1 MTPPLGQSQEA
12 TEGAVALQA
21 GRDVNLTVG
30 PSVTEVRM
38 LVDSFVQNHL
48 PALQQAARDE
58 AQRNVEKFLSEFV
71 GQLRGTNRVSA
82 GEFAKPDAQS
92 AFNEALRGCALKGD
106 DSDMALV
113 SRVLVERLAAVDKPL
128 LKLVCEAAIRV
139 LPTLT
144 KAQIS
149 YLALIQYTKSVKHNG
164 LSTTAALEA
173 IFQRILPLVESGF
186 RLSPANRQY
195 LASSGL
201 LTINAVA
208 DANLIPT
215 NLRQNYPFLPATDEQ
230 IRLDGGTSILKIM
243 EEFAAVDAPTA
254 FLTSTG
260 QLVGMQHLA
269 STLGTVNMEIWIN

>member
-1 MTPPLGQSQEA
+1 MSPLGQSQEA
-12 TEGAVALQA
+12 SEGAVALQA
-21 GRDVNLTVG
+21 ARDVNVTVG

-38 LVDSFVQNHL
+38 LVDSFVQAHL

-71 GQLRGTNRVSA
+71 GQLGKTSRVSA
-82 GEFAKPDAQS
+82 KEFAKPDAQS
-92 AFNEALRGCALKGD
+92 TFNEALRGCALKGED
-106 DSDMALV
+106 ADVALV
-113 SRVLVERLAAVDKPL
+113 SRVLIERLAASDKPL
-128 LKLVCEAAIRV
+128 LKLVCESAIRV

-144 KAQIS
+144 KPQIA
-149 YLALIQYTKSVKHNG
+149 YLALIQYTKSVKHNS
-164 LSTTAALEA
+164 LTSTQDLEV
-173 IFQRILPLVESGF
+173 IFQRILPLVEAGF

-201 LTINAVA
+201 VTLNPVA
-208 DANLIPT
+208 NANLYPGE
-215 NLRQNYPFLPATDEQ
+215 LRQNYPFLPTTDEK
-230 IRLDGGTSILKIM
+230 IRLEGGLSILKIM
-243 EEFAAVDAPTA
+243 EEYATVQGPMA

>member
-1 MTPPLGQSQEA
+1 MTPLGQSQEA
-12 TEGAVALQA
+12 TEGSLALQA
-21 GRDVNLTVG
+21 GRDMNLNVG

-38 LVDSFVQNHL
+38 IVEAFVQGHL
-48 PALQQAARDE
+48 PALQQAAREE
-58 AQRNVEKFLSEFV
+58 AQRNVDKFLSEFV
-71 GQLRGTNRVSA
+71 SQLGRTTRVSA
-82 GEFAKPDAQS
+82 SEFARPDTQS

-139 LPTLT
+139 LPALT
-144 KAQIS
+144 KAQIA
-149 YLALIQYTKSVKHNG
+149 YLAFIQYTKSVKHNG
-164 LSTTAALEA
+164 LVSTAALEA
-173 IFQRILPLVESGF
+173 IFQRIFPLVEPGF

-201 LTINAVA
+201 LTINPVA
-208 DANLIPT
+208 DANLFSS
-215 NLRQNYPFLPATDEQ
+215 NLRQHYPFLPPTDDQ
-230 IRLDGGTSILKIM
+230 LRSDGAVSILRIL
-243 EEFAAVDAPTA
+243 EEYGVVEAPTA

-269 STLGTVNMEIWIN
+269 SALGTVNMEIWIN

>member
-1 MTPPLGQSQEA
+1 MNPLGQSQKS
-12 TEGAVALQA
+12 TDGAVALQA
-21 GRDVNLTVG
+21 ARDVNLTVG

-48 PALQQAARDE
+48 PALQQAAREE
-58 AQRNVEKFLSEFV
+58 AQRNVDKFLSEFV
-71 GQLRGTNRVSA
+71 SQLGNTNRVSA
-82 GEFAKPDAQS
+82 GEFSRPDAQS
-92 AFNEALRGCALKGD
+92 TFNEALRGCAIKGE

-113 SRVLVERLAAVDKPL
+113 SRVLVERLAAADKPL

-144 KAQIS
+144 RAQIS

-164 LSTTAALEA
+164 LIATASLEA
-173 IFQRILPLVESGF
+173 IFQRILPLLEPGF
-186 RLSPANRQY
+186 RLSAANRQY

-201 LTINAVA
+201 LTINPVA
-208 DANLIPT
+208 DANLFPT
-215 NLRQNYPFLPATDEQ
+215 ELRRNYPFLPTTDDQ
-230 IRLDGGTSILKIM
+230 LRSDGGASIARIM
-243 EEFAAVDAPTA
+243 DEYATVEAPTA

-269 STLGTVNMEIWIN
+269 SALGTVNMDIWIN